1 LRALSKYTDINVSN
15 DLTKTERASEKEL
28 WEEAKKMNDKD
39 DSWDYKYKM
48 GALSSVILASLYS
61 CNIFSVL

>member
-48 GALSSVILASLYS
+48 GPPWVRTVAKIKK
-61 CNIFSVL
+61 